1 MRIALTG
8 GIACGKSTLA
18 KFLRELGIRLLD
30 ADDVVHELEA
40 PGGAAVPAIVA
51 RFGAGVLA
59 ADGSVDRPKLAGIVF
74 ADAAARR
81 DLEAILFPLVR
92 SRLRAFTSEAAR
104 RGRRALP
111 TPDACHDGVPTVDT
125 ASRGNHVP
133 TVDVESFGNHVP
145 TVDVESFGNH
155 VPTVDVESFRNHV
168 PTVDVKSFGNHV
180 PTVDVESF
188 RNHVPT
194 VDVESFRNHVPTVD
208 VESFR
213 NHVPTVDVES
223 FRNHVPL
230 VGADVLGRPPSTAPA
245 PPSTVPLYIAIIP
258 LLFESHWEGD
268 YDIIL
273 AITSPSECQI
283 HRMMRTRG
291 YSRVQAEARLAA
303 QMPVAEKAARAD
315 FVVVNDSTHEHLK
328 DEARR
333 LVAWLKERSKYEQ

>member
-59 ADGSVDRPKLAGIVF
+59 ADGSVDRPKLAEIVF

-133 TVDVESFGNHVP
+133 TVDVESFRNHVP
-145 TVDVESFGNH
+145 TVDVE
-155 VPTVDVESFRNHV
+155 
-168 PTVDVKSFGNHV
+168 SFGNHV

-208 VESFR
+208 VESFG
-213 NHVPTVDVES
+213 
-223 FRNHVPL
+223 NHVPL
-230 VGADVLGRPPSTAPA
+230 VGADVLGRPPSTAPVSRPPSTAPA

-273 AITSPSECQI
+273 AITSPLECQI

-333 LVAWLKERSKYEQ
+333 LVAWLKERAKYEQ

>member
-111 TPDACHDGVPTVDT
+111 MVGP
-125 ASRGNHVP
+125 
-133 TVDVESFGNHVP
+133 SFS
-145 TVDVESFGNH
+145 D
-155 VPTVDVESFRNHV
+155 
-168 PTVDVKSFGNHV
+168 
-180 PTVDVESF
+180 
-188 RNHVPT
+188 
-194 VDVESFRNHVPTVD
+194 
-208 VESFR
+208 
-213 NHVPTVDVES
+213 
-223 FRNHVPL
+223 VPL

-245 PPSTVPLYIAIIP
+245 PPSTAPVSRPPSTVPLYIAVIP

-273 AITSPSECQI
+273 AITSPLECQI

-333 LVAWLKERSKYEQ
+333 LVAWLKERAKYEQ

>member
-30 ADDVVHELEA
+30 SDDVVHELEA

-59 ADGSVDRPKLAGIVF
+59 ADGSVDRPKLAAIVF

-81 DLEAILFPLVR
+81 DLEAILYPLVR

-104 RGRRALP
+104 RGR
-111 TPDACHDGVPTVDT
+111 
-125 ASRGNHVP
+125 
-133 TVDVESFGNHVP
+133 
-145 TVDVESFGNH
+145 
-155 VPTVDVESFRNHV
+155 
-168 PTVDVKSFGNHV
+168 
-180 PTVDVESF
+180 
-188 RNHVPT
+188 
-194 VDVESFRNHVPTVD
+194 
-208 VESFR
+208 
-213 NHVPTVDVES
+213 
-223 FRNHVPL
+223 
-230 VGADVLGRPPSTAPA
+230 PPSTA
-245 PPSTVPLYIAIIP
+245 PLYIAIIP

-273 AITSPSECQI
+273 AITSPLECQI

-315 FVVVNDSTHEHLK
+315 FVVVNDSTREHLK

-333 LVAWLKERSKYEQ
+333 LVAWLKERAKYEQ

>member
-59 ADGSVDRPKLAGIVF
+59 ADGSVDRPKLAEIVF

-104 RGRRALP
+104 RGR
-111 TPDACHDGVPTVDT
+111 
-125 ASRGNHVP
+125 
-133 TVDVESFGNHVP
+133 
-145 TVDVESFGNH
+145 
-155 VPTVDVESFRNHV
+155 
-168 PTVDVKSFGNHV
+168 
-180 PTVDVESF
+180 
-188 RNHVPT
+188 
-194 VDVESFRNHVPTVD
+194 
-208 VESFR
+208 
-213 NHVPTVDVES
+213 
-223 FRNHVPL
+223 
-230 VGADVLGRPPSTAPA
+230 PPSTA
-245 PPSTVPLYIAIIP
+245 PLYIAIIP

-273 AITSPSECQI
+273 AITSPLECQI

-333 LVAWLKERSKYEQ
+333 LVAWLKERAKYEQ

>member
-40 PGGAAVPAIVA
+40 PGGAAVPAIAA

-104 RGRRALP
+104 RGR
-111 TPDACHDGVPTVDT
+111 
-125 ASRGNHVP
+125 
-133 TVDVESFGNHVP
+133 
-145 TVDVESFGNH
+145 
-155 VPTVDVESFRNHV
+155 
-168 PTVDVKSFGNHV
+168 
-180 PTVDVESF
+180 
-188 RNHVPT
+188 
-194 VDVESFRNHVPTVD
+194 
-208 VESFR
+208 
-213 NHVPTVDVES
+213 
-223 FRNHVPL
+223 
-230 VGADVLGRPPSTAPA
+230 PPSTA
-245 PPSTVPLYIAIIP
+245 PLYIAIIP

-273 AITSPSECQI
+273 AITSPLECQI

-315 FVVVNDSTHEHLK
+315 FVVVNDSTYEHLK

-333 LVAWLKERSKYEQ
+333 LVAWLKERAKYEQ

>member
-40 PGGAAVPAIVA
+40 TGGAAVPASVA

-59 ADGSVDRPKLAGIVF
+59 ADGSVDRPKLAGMVF

-104 RGRRALP
+104 RGR
-111 TPDACHDGVPTVDT
+111 
-125 ASRGNHVP
+125 
-133 TVDVESFGNHVP
+133 
-145 TVDVESFGNH
+145 
-155 VPTVDVESFRNHV
+155 
-168 PTVDVKSFGNHV
+168 
-180 PTVDVESF
+180 
-188 RNHVPT
+188 
-194 VDVESFRNHVPTVD
+194 
-208 VESFR
+208 
-213 NHVPTVDVES
+213 
-223 FRNHVPL
+223 
-230 VGADVLGRPPSTAPA
+230 

-273 AITSPSECQI
+273 AITSPLECQI

-315 FVVVNDSTHEHLK
+315 FAVVNDSTPTHLK
-328 DEARR
+328 DEAQR
-333 LVAWLKERSKYEQ
+333 LVSWLKERIEHEH

>member
-145 TVDVESFGNH
+145 TVDVESF
-155 VPTVDVESFRNHV
+155 RNHV
-168 PTVDVKSFGNHV
+168 PV
-180 PTVDVESF
+180 
-188 RNHVPT
+188 
-194 VDVESFRNHVPTVD
+194 
-208 VESFR
+208 
-213 NHVPTVDVES
+213 
-223 FRNHVPL
+223 
-230 VGADVLGRPPSTAPA
+230 VGADVLGRPPSTAPAPPSTVPA

-273 AITSPSECQI
+273 AITSPLECQI

-333 LVAWLKERSKYEQ
+333 LVAWLKERAKYEQ

>member
-111 TPDACHDGVPTVDT
+111 MVGP
-125 ASRGNHVP
+125 
-133 TVDVESFGNHVP
+133 SFS
-145 TVDVESFGNH
+145 D
-155 VPTVDVESFRNHV
+155 
-168 PTVDVKSFGNHV
+168 
-180 PTVDVESF
+180 
-188 RNHVPT
+188 
-194 VDVESFRNHVPTVD
+194 
-208 VESFR
+208 
-213 NHVPTVDVES
+213 
-223 FRNHVPL
+223 VPL

-245 PPSTVPLYIAIIP
+245 PPSTAPVSRPPSTAPLSIAIIP

-273 AITSPSECQI
+273 AITSPLECQI

-333 LVAWLKERSKYEQ
+333 LVAWLKERAKYEQ

>member
-111 TPDACHDGVPTVDT
+111 MVGP
-125 ASRGNHVP
+125 
-133 TVDVESFGNHVP
+133 SFS
-145 TVDVESFGNH
+145 D
-155 VPTVDVESFRNHV
+155 
-168 PTVDVKSFGNHV
+168 
-180 PTVDVESF
+180 
-188 RNHVPT
+188 
-194 VDVESFRNHVPTVD
+194 
-208 VESFR
+208 
-213 NHVPTVDVES
+213 
-223 FRNHVPL
+223 VPL

-245 PPSTVPLYIAIIP
+245 PPSTAPVSRPPSTVPLYIAIIP

-273 AITSPSECQI
+273 AITSPLECQI

-333 LVAWLKERSKYEQ
+333 LVAWLKERAKYEQ

>member
-51 RFGAGVLA
+51 RFGAGILA
-59 ADGSVDRPKLAGIVF
+59 ADGSVDRPNLAGIVF

-104 RGRRALP
+104 RGR
-111 TPDACHDGVPTVDT
+111 
-125 ASRGNHVP
+125 
-133 TVDVESFGNHVP
+133 
-145 TVDVESFGNH
+145 
-155 VPTVDVESFRNHV
+155 
-168 PTVDVKSFGNHV
+168 
-180 PTVDVESF
+180 
-188 RNHVPT
+188 
-194 VDVESFRNHVPTVD
+194 
-208 VESFR
+208 
-213 NHVPTVDVES
+213 
-223 FRNHVPL
+223 
-230 VGADVLGRPPSTAPA
+230 PPSTA
-245 PPSTVPLYIAIIP
+245 PLYIAIIP

-273 AITSPSECQI
+273 AITSPLECQI

-333 LVAWLKERSKYEQ
+333 LVAWLKERAKYEQ

>member
-59 ADGSVDRPKLAGIVF
+59 ADGSVDRPKLAEIVF

-104 RGRRALP
+104 RGR
-111 TPDACHDGVPTVDT
+111 
-125 ASRGNHVP
+125 
-133 TVDVESFGNHVP
+133 
-145 TVDVESFGNH
+145 
-155 VPTVDVESFRNHV
+155 
-168 PTVDVKSFGNHV
+168 
-180 PTVDVESF
+180 
-188 RNHVPT
+188 
-194 VDVESFRNHVPTVD
+194 
-208 VESFR
+208 
-213 NHVPTVDVES
+213 
-223 FRNHVPL
+223 
-230 VGADVLGRPPSTAPA
+230 PPSTA
-245 PPSTVPLYIAIIP
+245 PLYIAIIP

-273 AITSPSECQI
+273 AITSPLECQI

-315 FVVVNDSTHEHLK
+315 FVVVNDSTYEHLK

-333 LVAWLKERSKYEQ
+333 LVAWLKERAKYEQ

>member
-40 PGGAAVPAIVA
+40 PGGAAVPAIAA

-59 ADGSVDRPKLAGIVF
+59 ADGSVDRPKLAEIVF

-92 SRLRAFTSEAAR
+92 SRLQAFTSEAAR
-104 RGRRALP
+104 RGR
-111 TPDACHDGVPTVDT
+111 
-125 ASRGNHVP
+125 
-133 TVDVESFGNHVP
+133 
-145 TVDVESFGNH
+145 
-155 VPTVDVESFRNHV
+155 
-168 PTVDVKSFGNHV
+168 
-180 PTVDVESF
+180 
-188 RNHVPT
+188 
-194 VDVESFRNHVPTVD
+194 
-208 VESFR
+208 
-213 NHVPTVDVES
+213 
-223 FRNHVPL
+223 
-230 VGADVLGRPPSTAPA
+230 

-273 AITSPSECQI
+273 AITSPLECQI

-333 LVAWLKERSKYEQ
+333 LVAWLKERAKYEQ

>member
-104 RGRRALP
+104 RERRALP
-111 TPDACHDGVPTVDT
+111 MVGP
-125 ASRGNHVP
+125 
-133 TVDVESFGNHVP
+133 SFS
-145 TVDVESFGNH
+145 D
-155 VPTVDVESFRNHV
+155 
-168 PTVDVKSFGNHV
+168 
-180 PTVDVESF
+180 
-188 RNHVPT
+188 
-194 VDVESFRNHVPTVD
+194 
-208 VESFR
+208 
-213 NHVPTVDVES
+213 
-223 FRNHVPL
+223 VPL
-230 VGADVLGRPPSTAPA
+230 VGADVLGRPPSPA
-245 PPSTVPLYIAIIP
+245 PLSIAVIP

-273 AITSPSECQI
+273 AITSPLECQI

-333 LVAWLKERSKYEQ
+333 LVAWLKERAKYEQ